1 MNTINANELKER
13 LANDS
18 GNLIILDVRQKE
30 EREQEKIEGDTLFI
44 PLGELPSR
52 LEELLPYKDKE
63 LIVYCRS
70 GNRSGQA
77 CAFLEQHG
85 FSNTVNLIG
94 GLLKW

>member
-1 MNTINANELKER
+1 MNTITANELKER
-13 LANDS
+13 LANVS
-18 GNLIILDVRQKE
+18 ENLIILDVRQKE

-52 LEELLPYKDKE
+52 INELQQYKDSE

-85 FSNTVNLIG
+85 FTNTVNLMG
-94 GLLKW
+94 GMLKW

>member
-52 LEELLPYKDKE
+52 LEELQPYKDKE
-63 LIVYCRS
+63 LIIYCRS

-77 CAFLEQHG
+77 CAFLEQNG